1 MEQPAPGAETKR
13 EKRDIRT
20 VAVFC
25 GSRFGADRVY
35 RGATAALGRAL
46 GEAGIGLVYGGGQIG
61 LMGVLAN
68 AVIGAGGRVVGVI
81 PDFLVKKEA
90 AHPGVSGLIVTH
102 DMHSRK
108 QRMFDLADA
117 FVTMPGGIGTLDETV
132 EVVTWRTL
140 GLHKKP
146 ILVCDVEGSAGPFVA
161 FIESA
166 IAEGFAEPALR
177 DAFEVIEGVAAVVA
191 RLQAGA
197 AAKRS
202 SQWTL

>member
-1 MEQPAPGAETKR
+1 MEQPALSAEAKR

-25 GSRFGADRVY
+25 GSRFGTDRIY
-35 RGATAALGRAL
+35 RGAVAALGRAL

-81 PDFLVKKEA
+81 PDFLVKKEM
-90 AHPGVSGLIVTH
+90 AHPGVSGLIVTR

-117 FVTMPGGIGTLDETV
+117 FVAMPGGIGTLDETV

-146 ILVCDVEGSAGPFVA
+146 IFVCDVGGSAAPFLA
-161 FIESA
+161 CIESA
-166 IAEGFAEPALR
+166 IIQGFAEPALR
-177 DAFEVIEGVAAVVA
+177 DAFEVVEGVAAVVT
-191 RLQAGA
+191 RLQTDAV
-197 AAKRS
+197 AKRS
-202 SQWTL
+202 NQWTL